1 MVGYICVRY
10 YITVGYTVPISGN
23 LSGRLAMKSSSGS
36 TDTLS
41 VSMEGVIF
49 GIGDPLLDII
59 ADVPISF
66 LEKYSLIA
74 DRGYL
79 LSDDLKQLPADLQS
93 GSFEIHRVPGG
104 SELNCFKMVQ
114 HLIGVPKAATF
125 LGSIGRDANGDFLEQ
140 AMTSTGINAIF
151 QRHPTEPTGVCYI
164 CVTDV
169 HRTMVTNLGAA
180 RSLKANAL
188 DDPKV
193 WRLVEKAKYFYAEA
207 YSMSNRSDQAM
218 KLAEHALKHN
228 KIFAMNLSSV
238 YLCKKYADK
247 IVALLPYV
255 DLLFGSD
262 VEATAFAES
271 KNFLAKDVEEIAVN
285 LARSPKAN
293 GRRGRL
299 VVLTRGMKPA
309 IAVDNGRL
317 RSFPVIPIETEH
329 IRDTVGAGDTFV
341 GGYLA
346 ALILGSEH
354 EERMDSGINA
364 AHYVIRQR
372 GCSFDF
378 S

>member
-23 LSGRLAMKSSSGS
+23 ATGRLAMKSSTGS

-41 VSMEGVIF
+41 VDMEGVIF
-49 GIGDPLLDII
+49 AIGDPLLDII

-66 LEKYSLIA
+66 LEKYSLVA

-79 LSDDLKQLPADLQS
+79 LSDDLKQLPADLLS
-93 GSFEIHRVPGG
+93 GSFEIHRIPGG
-104 SELNCFKMVQ
+104 SELNCLKMIQ
-114 HLIGVPKAATF
+114 HLIGVPKATTF
-125 LGSIGRDANGDFLEQ
+125 LGSIGRDENGDFLEKV
-140 AMTSTGINAIF
+140 MTHTGINAMF

-180 RSLKANAL
+180 QSLQANSL

-207 YSMSNRSDQAM
+207 YSMGNRFDQAK
-218 KLAEHALKHN
+218 KLAVHALQHN
-228 KIFAMNLSSV
+228 KMFAMNLSSV
-238 YLCKKYADK
+238 YLCKKYADR
-247 IVALLPYV
+247 IVAMLPYV

-262 VEATAFAES
+262 AEATAFAES
-271 KNFLAKDVEEIAVN
+271 KNFKAKDVEEIALN

-299 VVLTRGMKPA
+299 VVLTRGGKPT
-309 IAVDNGRL
+309 IAVDKGRL

-346 ALILGSEH
+346 ALILGSKH
-354 EERMDSGINA
+354 EERMNSGMSA
-364 AHYVIRQR
+364 ANYVIRQR
-372 GCSFDF
+372 GCSFDL